1 MKFKIT
7 KEELRNLRLKGPREG
22 QTEKKKKMER
32 LKSIQEQQV

>member
-22 QTEKKKKMER
+22 QTEKKKNGKA
-32 LKSIQEQQV
+32 

>member
-7 KEELRNLRLKGPREG
+7 KKELRNLRLKGPGEG
-22 QTEKKKKMER
+22 QTDKKMER

>member
-22 QTEKKKKMER
+22 QIEKKKMER

>member
-7 KEELRNLRLKGPREG
+7 KEELRNLRLKDLEG
-22 QTEKKKKMER
+22 QIEKKMER